1 MTNKVE
7 FSKKYNNALNFNSSK
22 FKLLG
27 QEVEVM
33 VKGTKYFN
41 KPISEF
47 LFNFEKFLQIMEQM
61 GYELVE
67 KGNFKDFCSESEWC
81 REYMTEAEKDYSFKN
96 IYFVL
101 RKK

>member
-1 MTNKVE
+1 
-7 FSKKYNNALNFNSSK
+7 
-22 FKLLG
+22 
-27 QEVEVM
+27 M

-47 LFNFEKFLQIMEQM
+47 LFNFEKFMKIMEGM
-61 GYELVE
+61 GFELVE
-67 KGNFKDFCSESEWC
+67 KGNFSEFCSESEWC
-81 REYMTEAEKDYSFKN
+81 RRYMSDAEKDYSFKN